1 MVDYILVG
9 GGSMAREL
17 HDWFTPMLQAVGDR
31 FAGYL
36 DDTDAPMRG
45 TGHDLPHLGP
55 IDPGHL
61 SPGQHLVMA
70 IASPAGKQ
78 RVVARLGAER
88 FATLVHPTAWVSASA
103 KVHPG
108 AVIGVFA
115 DVSANA
121 RVGAFA
127 TVNGY
132 GSVGHD
138 VQLGE
143 FSTVSGYVDLTGHV
157 VVGAACFI
165 GSGAR
170 VLPQVTLGEGCTV
183 GAGAV
188 VVRSVGPGVTL
199 YAAPARVLR
208 A

>member
-9 GGSMAREL
+9 GGGMAREL
-17 HDWFTPMLQAVGDR
+17 HDWFTPMLHAAGDR

-55 IDPGHL
+55 LDAYVAT
-61 SPGQHLVMA
+61 PGQHLVMA
-70 IASPAGKQ
+70 IASPSGKQ
-78 RVVARLGAER
+78 RVVARLGADR

-103 KVHPG
+103 R
-108 AVIGVFA
+108 IGQGVVVGIFA
-115 DVSANA
+115 DISANA
-121 RVGAFA
+121 TVGAFA

-138 VQLGE
+138 VELGA
-143 FSTVSGYVDLTGHV
+143 FSTVSSYVDLTGHA
-157 VVGAACFI
+157 VVGAGSFI

-170 VLPQVTLGEGCTV
+170 VLPRVRLGERCTV

-188 VVRSVGPGVTL
+188 VVRSVGADVTL
-199 YAAPARVLR
+199 YAAPARILR